1 MPDLMEYIKIQ
12 WADIHHT
19 RNQEWKVL
27 VIIIGI
33 FYALF
38 KVNPEH
44 KWLHVA
50 ITFFGL
56 IASGMGIYMCLAH
69 WLILYSKIRV
79 IRACEK
85 ELGIEVKIC
94 KTPFPVQGLILLI
107 YLFIISILF
116 GWLIWLLLG
125 KILIS
130 FITFSICFL
139 VSLIICAIVKRKIKE
154 TVEKQT
160 PITFRK
166 TEDEK

>member
-94 KTPFPVQGLILLI
+94 KTPFPVQGLILLM
-107 YLFIISILF
+107 YFFIASILL
-116 GWLIWLLLG
+116 GWLTWLLLG

-130 FITFSICFL
+130 FIIFFMCFLISFRICF
-139 VSLIICAIVKRKIKE
+139 IARRKIQKA
-154 TVEKQT
+154 VEEQT
-160 PITFRK
+160 QVTFREIGDK
-166 TEDEK
+166 Q